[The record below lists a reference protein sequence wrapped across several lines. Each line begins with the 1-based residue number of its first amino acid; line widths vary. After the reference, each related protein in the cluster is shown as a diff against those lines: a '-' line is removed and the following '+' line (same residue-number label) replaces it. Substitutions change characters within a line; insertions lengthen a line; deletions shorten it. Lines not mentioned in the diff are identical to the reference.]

1 MADYFQAPF
10 PGNGGYKALH
20 KGNRDLYGEWT
31 PNFEISEG
39 MRFGQFHPAPYL
51 PSVRYE
57 RVFQDRY
64 VIGAGTPV
72 ALDSDGWL
80 VPAGFR
86 KLLALGAG
94 NGPQYTSDD
103 VAMGVL
109 NAQGVAVTAGEYVI
123 DSLIAATKTVG
134 RCFGVTSYDAYM
146 LSGSDPSNPA
156 TYKHHNYS
164 RQNGI
169 AVLTDYLLE
178 YPLERFLQVEHKIE
192 VASLGA
198 DSDTFDLAHTTVL
211 DYTLEVR
218 VNGRRDVDFVFGDGA
233 GAGGV
238 DQLDWSA
245 FSGGSG
251 DHLKTGDKLEICY
264 RYEDAGNYEAPF
276 GGIATFR
283 GSVKPGDFV
292 TYDENS
298 RFVAYSAGAIGDT
311 SAGDE
316 SANISAAL
324 DASLDILG
332 TVVLV
337 DDKFPKQF
345 LDRVKTAHDKRLQG
359 AIQDGRTGE
368 ISKLDRQP
376 GSAND
381 GAPHNIWYAGGDVKS
396 SIVRFNMN
404 IR

>member
-10 PGNGGYKALH
+10 PSGGYKALH

-57 RVFQDRY
+57 RVFQDRF

-94 NGPQYTSDD
+94 NGPQYSSDD
-103 VAMGVL
+103 VAMGVV

-123 DSLIAATKTVG
+123 DSLIAAGKDVG
-134 RCFGVTSYDAYM
+134 RCFGVNSYDAYM

-156 TYKHHNYS
+156 TYKYHNYS

-178 YPLERFLQVEHKIE
+178 YPLEEFKRVEHKIDID
-192 VASLGA
+192 SLGA
-198 DSDTFDLAHTTVL
+198 DSDTLDLAHQTVL
-211 DYTLEVR
+211 EHTLEVR
-218 VNGRRDVDFVFGDGA
+218 VNGRRDVDFAFGDGA

-238 DQLDWSA
+238 DQLDWTA
-245 FSGGSG
+245 VGGSG
-251 DHLKTGDKLEICY
+251 DYLKAGDKVVVCY
-264 RYEDAGNYEAPF
+264 EYEVTGTFDAPF

-283 GSVKPGDFV
+283 GSVKHGDLV

-298 RFVAYSAGAIGDT
+298 KFVAYSPSAIGDT

-316 SANISAAL
+316 SANIAAAL
-324 DASLDILG
+324 DATLDILG

-337 DDKFPKQF
+337 DSKFPKQF

-368 ISKLDRQP
+368 ISRLDRLP

-381 GAPHNIWYAGGDVKS
+381 GAPHNVWYAGGDVKS